1 MFSFVSYLIQ
11 QRHIQ
16 NPVEHNNGAFWL
28 KKLTAFPESLFSE
41 VASMTQPAFTCS
53 KSAIQT

>member
-28 KKLTAFPESLFSE
+28 KKLTAFPESLFRRRGRLSGVFIVNFE
-41 VASMTQPAFTCS
+41 
-53 KSAIQT
+53 